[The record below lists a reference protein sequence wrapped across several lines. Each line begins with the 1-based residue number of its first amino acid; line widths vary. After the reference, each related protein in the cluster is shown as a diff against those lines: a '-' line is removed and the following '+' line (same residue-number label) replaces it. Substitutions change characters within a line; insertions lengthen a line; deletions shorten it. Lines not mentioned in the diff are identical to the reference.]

1 MFEQGGGQ
9 RDAWM
14 GGVRLAIRIRQFRQ
28 AALFCQDGVRPL
40 LTQFEGAPV
49 GLGLKQLSVG
59 ATLAGSFVNC
69 GTRAPNGSFVN
80 HQQLFGGVCKTR
92 GLRTTSNVSFP
103 LSSSSPLPGFSFGAG
118 IYPAENTSVF
128 LQGRGVLGEIR
139 NVCLMQLLYEV
150 DNTYFRLYLLLSA
163 LWPVLCI
170 FNQQPDHFL
179 WKG

>member
-92 GLRTTSNVSFP
+92 GLRTTNVSFP
-103 LSSSSPLPGFSFGAG
+103 LSSSSPPPSLLWGGNLSCRKYLCVSPGTGSSGGNPKCLF
-118 IYPAENTSVF
+118 
-128 LQGRGVLGEIR
+128 
-139 NVCLMQLLYEV
+139 NVV
-150 DNTYFRLYLLLSA
+150 A
-163 LWPVLCI
+163 L
-170 FNQQPDHFL
+170 
-179 WKG
+179 